1 MSDKKEITVT
11 TIMYRGDS
19 NGNPYSY
26 EDTTLLS
33 FNEWLKKHNK
43 WRVEENGSED
53 FMENESNFEWF
64 ETTFTV

>member
-1 MSDKKEITVT
+1 
-11 TIMYRGDS
+11 
-19 NGNPYSY
+19 
-26 EDTTLLS
+26 

-43 WRVEENGSED
+43 WRVEEHGSED